1 MYQDVLQFFSL
12 PSNGGE
18 TLKSFSKIFSVVFT
32 YQYWYLCE
40 FLDRKKSKK
49 YLHLC
54 LFVTLSGILK
64 IFERKQETVKGVIC
78 HECTC
83 KVDNVFKP
91 IVTNTFISFE
101 KSGQLVLPRQDIL
114 FLISQRL
121 PSSYKIGLD
130 ISRKTWGMKF
140 IFCLQINI
148 TVLYKLIVSLW
159 VCIVRC
165 AQSTQQNKLTVS
177 LQYVRENIKNEVDFQ
192 PFDKRQ
198 RFL

>member
-1 MYQDVLQFFSL
+1 M
-12 PSNGGE
+12 
-18 TLKSFSKIFSVVFT
+18 SFSKIFSVVFT

-40 FLDRKKSKK
+40 FLERKKSKK
-49 YLHLC
+49 SLNFC

-78 HECTC
+78 HEVMC
-83 KVDNVFKP
+83 KDDNVLKT

-101 KSGQLVLPRQDIL
+101 KSGQLVLSRQDVL
-114 FLISQRL
+114 LLISQRL
-121 PSSYKIGLD
+121 LLSYKLGPD

-159 VCIVRC
+159 VCMVRY
-165 AQSTQQNKLTVS
+165 AQSTQYNKLTVS
-177 LQYVRENIKNEVDFQ
+177 LQYLRENIKNEVDFQ